1 MTFDGPASTRL
12 DEPSLPMF
20 TVSQVADVL
29 GVQQAFLRRLDTQ
42 DLVRPARSEGRQ
54 RRYSRDDI
62 TRIESVLE
70 LIGDGLTLNGVRRVL
85 ELQAEVR
92 ELRREIRQLRDQ

>member
-1 MTFDGPASTRL
+1 MPELSAADRL
-12 DEPSLPMF
+12 DQPSLPLF
-20 TVSQVADVL
+20 TVSQVADAL

-42 DLVRPARSEGRQ
+42 ELVRPARSEGRQ

-62 TRIESVLE
+62 ARIESVMQLVD
-70 LIGDGLTLNGVRRVL
+70 DGLTLAGARRVL

-92 ELRREIRQLRDQ
+92 ELRREIARLKTEA